1 MNAHILGDWLVWESP
16 DGTGYTLDTSM
27 IQYTMFR
34 VEGGESLMRLF
45 CGERMGVRILTDE
58 DATWFHTWWMQRLED
73 EEKVE
78 AEWREEE
85 RKRREKQAK
94 TTGDEEPA

>member
-1 MNAHILGDWLVWESP
+1 MNARILSSYLVWD
-16 DGTGYTLDTSM
+16 DGLVTHTLDGDAIHRTKYQKWQLS
-27 IQYTMFR
+27 IWYASYEWP
-34 VEGGESLMRLF
+34 VVIEG
-45 CGERMGVRILTDE
+45 D
-58 DATWFHTWWMQRLED
+58 DAAFFHAWWMQRLED
-73 EEKVE
+73 EEKAE